1 MPRRAS
7 MNGRGASGKRTPR
20 EDLTVRLIASFK
32 ELLSQG
38 VVRPGSRLPPER
50 ELAGRFGVSRASLR
64 QALKVLEIMG
74 VISQRI
80 GDGTYVNE
88 TAAQIFMHPM
98 QLLVLLDSISL
109 EELFET
115 RMMVE
120 PEIAA
125 RAAERAKS
133 QDLVNLRAALNK
145 MKNAL
150 DAETHIEGDLAFH
163 SAILEASG
171 NRVCQ
176 RMFSV
181 LQHALLNSMER
192 TLLAPGTGLRSH
204 YKIFKA
210 IQARKPALAR
220 ALMLEHLN
228 WGMSVARN
236 HSKGDRKVASRIRPL
251 AKI

>member
-1 MPRRAS
+1 MQRQVSTNDRAS
-7 MNGRGASGKRTPR
+7 LRKGIFR

-32 ELLSQG
+32 ELLAQG

-120 PEIAA
+120 PELAA

-133 QDLVNLRAALNK
+133 QDLASLRAALDK
-145 MKNAL
+145 MKHAI

-163 SAILEASG
+163 NAILEASG

-192 TLLAPGTGLRSH
+192 TLLAPRTGLRSH

-210 IQARKPALAR
+210 IQARKPAQAR

-228 WGMSVARN
+228 LGMAVARN
-236 HSKGDRKVASRIRPL
+236 HSKADRRDASRIRPL

>member
-1 MPRRAS
+1 MRRLVSTNDRARPRKG
-7 MNGRGASGKRTPR
+7 MPR
-20 EDLTVRLIASFK
+20 EDLTVRLITSFK
-32 ELLSQG
+32 ELLAQG

-50 ELAGRFGVSRASLR
+50 ELALRFGVSRASLR

-88 TAAQIFMHPM
+88 TAAQIFVHPM

-125 RAAERAKS
+125 RAAERANS
-133 QDLVNLRAALNK
+133 QDLANLRAALNK

-163 SAILEASG
+163 NSILEASG

-181 LQHALLNSMER
+181 LQNALLNSMKR
-192 TLLAPGTGLRSH
+192 TLSAPRTGLRSH
-204 YKIFKA
+204 QKILKA
-210 IQARKPALAR
+210 IQARKPAQAR
-220 ALMLEHLN
+220 VFMLEHLN
-228 WGMSVARN
+228 LGMAVARN
-236 HSKGDRKVASRIRPL
+236 HSEGDRKVASRIRRL
-251 AKI
+251 AKM

>member
-1 MPRRAS
+1 MPRRVS
-7 MNGRGASGKRTPR
+7 TNGRASPRKRMPR
-20 EDLTVRLIASFK
+20 EDLTFRLIASFK
-32 ELLSQG
+32 DLWSQG

-74 VISQRI
+74 VISQHI

-88 TAAQIFMHPM
+88 TAAQILMLPM
-98 QLLVLLDSISL
+98 QLLVLFDSISL
-109 EELFET
+109 EELFEA

-120 PEIAA
+120 PELAA

-133 QDLVNLRAALNK
+133 QDLANLRAALNK
-145 MKNAL
+145 MKKAP
-150 DAETHIEGDLAFH
+150 DAETHIEGDIAFH
-163 SAILEASG
+163 NAILEASG

-192 TLLAPGTGLRSH
+192 TLFAPRTGLRSH
-204 YKIFKA
+204 HKILKA
-210 IQARKPALAR
+210 IQDRKPAQAR
-220 ALMLEHLN
+220 ASMIEHLN
-228 WGMSVARN
+228 LGMAVAKDQPKR
-236 HSKGDRKVASRIRPL
+236 DQKVASRIRPL
-251 AKI
+251 AKA